1 MIKKKKK
8 FFNYSFSESNIK
20 KKNKKKTFL
29 SRQNFVVFI
38 LYFLFLAVIAKLAY
52 LQILDYSN
60 LNKYVNDVIYK
71 QSTEKQK
78 RGSILDRNGN
88 ILAMSIKKYTLYL
101 DAKMIK
107 DLKHVEDFLK
117 KFNIILDASHRK
129 LINQKKSY
137 IPVKS
142 NISEQTALEI
152 EAKKPEGLG
161 LESTY
166 TRVYP
171 ERKLAAHVV
180 GKVNSQ
186 ETGTYGIEKFC
197 NEQLIGENIKRSQY
211 KIGGKK
217 VFSDSLS
224 DINYETSNDVKLT
237 IDRKLQFIVE
247 EELENGLKRTKSK
260 RGVAIIQNPHN
271 GEILAMASLPT
282 YDPNEPV
289 KNLEALKNG
298 AVGNAAEPGSTFK
311 IVILSAVLEEGLFK
325 LSDRVD
331 CENGRLKVAGQIIK
345 DHDRQKIITVKQI
358 LEYSSNIGTAKLAL
372 KLGEEKFYK
381 YIRLFGF
388 NSMTGIELTGEEK
401 GLLAP
406 TNKWSKRSLHTISF
420 GQEMF
425 ATPLQ
430 TISAFS
436 AIANDGLLLKPKII
450 KSIGETEYDTKEVVR
465 RVVSQDTA
473 YKVRQALEGVV
484 TNGTGKSA
492 QLQGYSVGGKTG
504 TAQKFDM
511 QLRKY
516 SKKHYMASF
525 CGMVPAMNPEI
536 VILVI
541 FDEPGGIDYYA
552 SSVTAPVF
560 AKIAERA
567 TQYLKIAPD
576 RPSGK
581 KGTKK

>member
-8 FFNYSFSESNIK
+8 IFNYSFFNHTVK
-20 KKNKKKTFL
+20 KKKSTKSFF
-29 SRQNFVVFI
+29 SRQNFIIFI
-38 LYFLFLAVIAKLAY
+38 IYFLFLTIIAKLAY
-52 LQILDYSN
+52 LQIFDYYN
-60 LNKYVNDVIYK
+60 LNKYANNVVYK
-71 QSTEKQK
+71 ESTEKQK

-88 ILAMSIKKYTLYL
+88 VLAMSVKRYKLYL

-107 DLKHVEDFLK
+107 DLKEIEDFLK
-117 KFNIILDASHRK
+117 KFNITLDSLHK
-129 LINQKKSY
+129 ELIKQKKSY
-137 IPVKS
+137 IPVQ
-142 NISEQTALEI
+142 NNLSEQTALEI
-152 EAKKPEGLG
+152 ESAKIEGIG

-166 TRVYP
+166 SRVYP
-171 ERKLAAHVV
+171 EKKLAAHVI

-186 ETGTYGIEKFC
+186 EIGTYGIEKFC
-197 NEQLIGENIKRSQY
+197 NNQLTGENIKRSQY

-224 DINYETSNDVKLT
+224 DKNYDTANDIKLT

-247 EELENGLKRTKSK
+247 EELENGLKKTKSK
-260 RGVAIIQNPHN
+260 KAVAIIQNPHN

-282 YDPNEPV
+282 YNPNEPV
-289 KNLEALKNG
+289 KDLNALKNG
-298 AVGNAAEPGSTFK
+298 AISNAAEPGSTFK
-311 IVILSAVLEEGLFK
+311 IVIVSAVLEEGLFK
-325 LSDRVD
+325 LYDKVN
-331 CENGRLKVAGQIIK
+331 CENGKMKVAGQIIR
-345 DHDRQKIITVKQI
+345 DHDKQKIITVKQI

-401 GLLAP
+401 GLLA
-406 TNKWSKRSLHTISF
+406 TTDRWSKRSLHTISF

-430 TISAFS
+430 TVNAFS
-436 AIANDGLLLKPKII
+436 TIANGGVLLKPRII
-450 KSIGETEYDTKEVVR
+450 KSIGEKQYDSPEPVR
-465 RVVSQDTA
+465 RVIDQDTA
-473 YKVRQALEGVV
+473 YKVRQALEGVIK
-484 TNGTGKSA
+484 NGTGKSA
-492 QLQGYSVGGKTG
+492 KISGYSVGGKTG

-511 QLRKY
+511 QLKKY

-525 CGMVPAMNPEI
+525 CGMIPAMNPEI

-541 FDEPGGIDYYA
+541 FDEPGSADYYA
-552 SSVTAPVF
+552 SSVAAPVF

-567 TQYLKIAPD
+567 TEYLKITPD
-576 RPSGK
+576 QISTK
-581 KGTKK
+581 KGAKK